1 MFSFLPKAVQITF
14 ANNYSFIIKICFSV
28 FCGEVLPSERTKTFN
43 IFYLIKSP
51 RFPLESE
58 AFLVQGCSGNITV
71 ICDVQAENDSGK
83 KFGNSLATAALTRC
97 KSL

>member
-58 AFLVQGCSGNITV
+58 AFLVQGCSGNITA
-71 ICDVQAENDSGK
+71 IRDVLRLSDQEGS
-83 KFGNSLATAALTRC
+83 F
-97 KSL
+97 